1 MKKTSVSIKLMLV
14 FLLLV
19 SGCSFNKEPKKSQEQ
34 SSKKE
39 NSFTLNSS
47 RIQVNQYATINY
59 LDYVSG
65 NTTAIKY
72 NTIDT
77 SKQGTYEVTYS
88 LKDDS
93 VANSNQETKTMI
105 VDVVSIYENGI
116 FNPTNLTPETITNPE
131 SITALVNKTHQIPSG
146 WIPNDLVE
154 VAGSNQ
160 QLRKEAAEAF
170 EAFYQAAKN
179 QGIACYIISGYRTN
193 DTQALY
199 WQRQIEISGE
209 EYASLYS
216 AYPGR
221 SEHQLGLAVD
231 ISNQLTG
238 NRLTEQVANSDI
250 GKFIISDGY
259 KYGFIL
265 RYPQDKVSI
274 TNYGYEPWHM
284 RYVGKET
291 AEKIYQSNLT
301 LEEYIEINQ
310 KN

>member
-1 MKKTSVSIKLMLV
+1 MKKTAVSIKLMLV

-19 SGCSFNKEPKKSQEQ
+19 SGCSFDKESKKSQEQ

-47 RIQVNQYATINY
+47 RIQVNQYATIDY

-88 LKDDS
+88 LKDDN
-93 VANSNQETKTMI
+93 VNNSNQETKTMI

-116 FNPTNLTPETITNPE
+116 FNPTNLTPETISNPE

-199 WQRQIEISGE
+199 WQRQVEISGE

-301 LEEYIEINQ
+301 LEEYIVKQE
-310 KN
+310 

>member
-1 MKKTSVSIKLMLV
+1 MKKTAVSIKLMLV

-19 SGCSFNKEPKKSQEQ
+19 SGCSFNKESKKSQEQ

-116 FNPTNLTPETITNPE
+116 FNPTNLTPETIPNPE

-154 VAGSNQ
+154 VAGSSQ

-170 EAFYQAAKN
+170 EAFYQAAKK

-265 RYPQDKVSI
+265 RYSQDKVSI

-301 LEEYIEINQ
+301 LEEYIEMNQ